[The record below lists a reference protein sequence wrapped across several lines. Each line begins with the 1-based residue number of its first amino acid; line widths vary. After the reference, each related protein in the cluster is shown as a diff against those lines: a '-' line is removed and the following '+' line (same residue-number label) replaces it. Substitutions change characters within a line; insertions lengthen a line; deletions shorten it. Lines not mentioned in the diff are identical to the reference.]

1 MTTDLLWLRDNR
13 NLFLMALEAGGLRPG
28 ASLDARG
35 PSSDLQMPCVCPKGG
50 RGGGRMDWKFG
61 ISGYKLLYGEWI
73 NSKVLL
79 YSTGNYVQYSVIKH
93 NGKEHGKEYVCA

>member
-1 MTTDLLWLRDNR
+1 
-13 NLFLMALEAGGLRPG
+13 
-28 ASLDARG
+28 
-35 PSSDLQMPCVCPKGG
+35 
-50 RGGGRMDWKFG
+50 MDWKFG

-79 YSTGNYVQYSVIKH
+79 YSTGNYVQYSVIKY